1 MSIKERFEAMKKS
14 GVEVPR
20 PLEVL
25 GGLDEKLALA
35 HMDSKAATFVPG
47 ALPVK
52 YKALFAISAAVALD
66 SVACIQNNVKLAR
79 QSGAT
84 KAEIMEAI
92 EVARFAK
99 AATIVSASAP
109 ALEWLA
115 NQPD

>member
-1 MSIKERFEAMKKS
+1 MSIREKFEAMKKS

-35 HMDSKAATFVPG
+35 HMDSKAAT
-47 ALPVK
+47 
-52 YKALFAISAAVALD
+52 
-66 SVACIQNNVKLAR
+66 
-79 QSGAT
+79 
-84 KAEIMEAI
+84 
-92 EVARFAK
+92 
-99 AATIVSASAP
+99 IVSASAP